1 MIRGSDLDSVAPF
14 ADLEPRERDILA
26 AACEEVVVD
35 GPTTII
41 EEGDE
46 ATALYV
52 ILEGRA
58 EVSKRGARGAPQVLA
73 QFGPGTLFGE
83 VSLYDPGVRSATV
96 RTRGP
101 ARMARLAY
109 AEVER
114 VAEMDPAVGYAFAK
128 GILKILSAR
137 LRHASEA
144 IRDQLVWTLG
154 PVVR

>member
-1 MIRGSDLDSVAPF
+1 MIRGSDLDAVAPF
-14 ADLEPRERDILA
+14 GDLEPRERDILA
-26 AACEEVVVD
+26 AASEEVIVD
-35 GPTTII
+35 EPTTII

-52 ILEGRA
+52 VLEGKV
-58 EVSKRGARGAPQVLA
+58 EVTKRGARGAPQVLA
-73 QFGPGTLFGE
+73 SFGAGSLFGE

-101 ARMARLAY
+101 ARLARLRY
-109 AEVER
+109 EEIER
-114 VAEMDPAVGYAFAK
+114 IAEMDPTVGYRFAK
-128 GILKILSAR
+128 GILKIVASR

-144 IRDQLVWTLG
+144 IRDHLVWTLG